1 MQYRYILQNGTLN
14 RVQDDEPA
22 PQVIVILNPDEE
34 ERKTLISDYQL
45 DEHNLT
51 SALDPEEPGRIE
63 YDTEGRH
70 MALILKRPMDVN
82 LEESHYFAVVSLGL
96 FLYSD
101 RLIVISKSPVRLF
114 DARQINQMHTVNDV
128 MMKIIYGVINK
139 FSENLRLINML
150 SDSLEEKISR
160 SIENR
165 YLLEL
170 FKLEKSLVYYLE
182 SINTNEMTFR
192 KLNAS
197 ATKLGFDEE
206 NKEVLDD
213 ILIENNQLS
222 RQAETYSTVLA
233 ELMDARSSIINN
245 NMNMLIRKLTIIS
258 IVFMPL
264 NIIASMGGMSEY
276 TAVTSNIPWPVSYGL
291 FSLGLVVIGL
301 ITYALIK
308 NMGLERNSK
317 PRPHRSWLFPHKTA
331 K

>member
-1 MQYRYILQNGTLN
+1 MEYKYILQNGGLV
-14 RVQDDEPA
+14 RLQDEEQN
-22 PQVIVILNPDEE
+22 PQVIVILNPDDEE
-34 ERKTLISDYQL
+34 KQDLITNYQL

-96 FLYSD
+96 FLYPN
-101 RLIVISKSPVRLF
+101 RLIVVSKSPVRLF
-114 DARQINQMHTVNDV
+114 DARQINQMHTVNDI

-197 ATKLGFDEE
+197 AIKLGFDEE

-276 TAVTSNIPWPVSYGL
+276 TALTSHIPWPISYGL
-291 FSLGLVVIGL
+291 FAIGLVLIGL
-301 ITYALIK
+301 ITYAMIK
-308 NMGLERNSK
+308 NMGLERNSQ
-317 PRPHRSWLFPHKTA
+317 PRPHRSWLFPHKT